1 MMIGN
6 VHATC
11 FYSSTLQM
19 NELVREQ
26 QLCGAV
32 FVMSVLRLSSASAGL
47 RAPSSSSLETRQTQS
62 STHYIHSVDSH
73 TLINKSL
80 NSRKQS

>member
-1 MMIGN
+1 MSGFFLNRIDRDTIHLIILMMIGN

-26 QLCGAV
+26 Q
-32 FVMSVLRLSSASAGL
+32 SIVLQAASFC
-47 RAPSSSSLETRQTQS
+47 
-62 STHYIHSVDSH
+62 HVNIK
-73 TLINKSL
+73 TLVSIGRS
-80 NSRKQS
+80 